1 MPYARYVGPRR
12 GDAGKETLFLY
23 VTLPRRW
30 DAAYAGRMLVAQDWK
45 DSEPGYFDFIF

>member
-1 MPYARYVGPRR
+1 MAYARYAGPRR
-12 GDAGKETLFLY
+12 G
-23 VTLPRRW
+23 